1 MQNFLIDVQ
10 KIIQMKKQI
19 INNYLFAA
27 LILLFSSELLA
38 TAESDFKLG
47 VESFIAGDNA
57 AAVSYFESAKKQG
70 MDSVSLQYN
79 FAVSYYR
86 LGRYEESKKYF
97 KLVNQTE
104 AMRDLA
110 EYNLGLIAIKEKD
123 GTLARQYFN
132 SVANSG
138 KDEKLTRLSKKQL
151 IALANSQ
158 KEDRWQ
164 AYLSSHI
171 GYDDNISSVSGDSV
185 LDIADTFFDVFA
197 TVDLLISG
205 RRLDGW
211 VADAF
216 LFGINYRETET
227 SDEDQITLGIKR
239 AILLQD
245 WDTSAR
251 LSFTKSTYGGDDFQ
265 RITKLDLK
273 GRKPISK
280 SGRIYLRY
288 RYEDIKS
295 DNTLYDYL
303 EGWRQRARVE
313 YRNYSV
319 KNIKQIYYELE
330 LNNRG
335 ELVTD
340 TFAYDYSP
348 TRHTIRGIYTQVIKR
363 WWLTGDLSYRFS
375 DYEASSTIDREDD
388 QWKLALSAD
397 YYFDRT
403 FKFITKVQ
411 YTDNASSVDRY
422 NYDKSVIKIG
432 LSKLF

>member
-10 KIIQMKKQI
+10 EIIQMKKQI
-19 INNYLFAA
+19 INNYFFTA

-47 VESFIAGDNA
+47 VESFKAGDNA
-57 AAVSYFESAKKQG
+57 AAATYFESAMKQG

-79 FAVSYYR
+79 LASSYYK

-123 GTLARQYFN
+123 GTLARRYFK
-132 SVANSG
+132 SIASTG
-138 KDEKLTRLSKKQL
+138 KDKKLIKLSKKQL
-151 IALANSQ
+151 MALSPE
-158 KEDRWQ
+158 EDRWN

-185 LDIADTFFDVFA
+185 LDIADTFYDLFA
-197 TVDLLISG
+197 SVDFLITG
-205 RRLDGW
+205 RRMNGW
-211 VADAF
+211 VADAS

-227 SDEDQITLGIKR
+227 SDEEQYTLGIKK

-251 LSFTKSTYGGDDFQ
+251 LSFTKSTYGGADFQ
-265 RITKLDLK
+265 RITKLDIK

-280 SGRIYLRY
+280 SGRFYLRY

-313 YRNYSV
+313 YRSYSV

-348 TRHTIRGIYTQVIKR
+348 TRHTVRGIYTHIIKR

-375 DYEASSTIDREDD
+375 DYEASSTVDREDN

-403 FKFITKVQ
+403 FKFTTSVQ

-422 NYDKSVIKIG
+422 SYDKSIIKIG

>member
-1 MQNFLIDVQ
+1 M
-10 KIIQMKKQI
+10 
-19 INNYLFAA
+19 
-27 LILLFSSELLA
+27 
-38 TAESDFKLG
+38 
-47 VESFIAGDNA
+47 ESFKAGDDA
-57 AAVSYFESAKKQG
+57 AAAAYFESAMKQG

-79 FAVSYYR
+79 LASSYYK

-97 KLVNQTE
+97 KLVNQTVV
-104 AMRDLA
+104 MRDLA
-110 EYNLGLIAIKEKD
+110 QYNLGLIALKEKK

-138 KDEKLTRLSKKQL
+138 KDKKLTGLSIKQL

-158 KEDRWQ
+158 KENRWH

-185 LDIADTFFDVFA
+185 LDIADTFYDVFA
-197 TVDLLISG
+197 MVDLLISG

-211 VADAF
+211 VADAY

-227 SDEDQITLGIKR
+227 NDEKQYTLGIKR
-239 AILLQD
+239 SILLKY

-251 LSFTKSTYGGDDFQ
+251 LSYTKSIYGGDDFQ
-265 RITKLDLK
+265 RITKLDIK
-273 GRKPISK
+273 GRKPISN
-280 SGRIYLRY
+280 SDRLYFRY

-295 DNTLYDYL
+295 ENIFYDYL

-313 YRNYSV
+313 YRSYSV

-335 ELVTD
+335 ELVTA
-340 TFAYDYSP
+340 TFNYDYSP
-348 TRHTIRGIYTQVIKR
+348 TRHTIRGIYTQVFKR

-375 DYEASSTIDREDD
+375 DYKASSTIDREDD

-397 YYFDRT
+397 YHIDRT
-403 FKFITKVQ
+403 FKFITKLQ
-411 YTDNASSVDRY
+411 YTDNTSSIDRY
-422 NYDKSVIKIG
+422 IYDKSVIKIG

>member
-1 MQNFLIDVQ
+1 
-10 KIIQMKKQI
+10 MKKHI
-19 INNYLFAA
+19 INHYFFTA
-27 LILLFSSELLA
+27 LLLLFSSELLA
-38 TAESDFKLG
+38 TAESDFQRG
-47 VESFIAGDNA
+47 VESFKAGDNA
-57 AAVSYFESAKKQG
+57 AAAAYFESAMKQG

-79 FAVSYYR
+79 LASSYYK
-86 LGRYEESKKYF
+86 LGRYAESKKYF
-97 KLVNQTE
+97 KQVNQTE

-123 GTLARQYFN
+123 GTLARRYFS
-132 SVANSG
+132 SVVSSG

-158 KEDRWQ
+158 KEVRWKG
-164 AYLSSHI
+164 YVSSHL

-185 LDIADTFFDVFA
+185 LDIADTFFDLFA
-197 TVDLLISG
+197 SVNLLITG
-205 RRLDGW
+205 RRMNGW
-211 VADAF
+211 VADAYV
-216 LFGINYRETET
+216 FGINYIDTDT
-227 SDEDQITLGIKR
+227 SDEEQYTLGIKR
-239 AILLQD
+239 SMLLAD
-245 WDTSAR
+245 WDSSAR
-251 LSFTKSTYGGDDFQ
+251 LSFTKSKYGGDDFQ
-265 RITKLDLK
+265 RIVKLDVK

-288 RYEDIKS
+288 QFEDIKS

-303 EGWRQRARVE
+303 EGWRQRAKAE

-335 ELVTD
+335 ELETLIG
-340 TFAYDYSP
+340 TYDYSP
-348 TRHTIRGIYTQVIKR
+348 TRHTIRGIYTHIIKR

-388 QWKLALSAD
+388 QWKLTLSAD
-397 YYFDRT
+397 YHFDRT
-403 FKFITKVQ
+403 FKFNTKVQ
-411 YTDNASSVDRY
+411 YTDNESSIDRY
-422 NYDKSVIKIG
+422 TYDKSVIKIG